1 MSTTSPQAHAPS
13 PPSAA
18 RGGFGRGLAAVLVFG
33 GLGLGHWLDREPGS
47 DPGGADGGGSDAA
60 IVVRERAAAAG
71 LVFDH
76 EVSPL
81 HPLVDHIRD
90 RILAVGAG
98 VSVVDVD
105 RDGWLDLYVTN
116 TAFGAANALFVNR
129 GDGSFDERA
138 AEVGLADLNVA
149 GGGLCMG
156 SIWGDYDGDGDE
168 DVFVYRYG
176 RTALYRQDDDGSFS
190 DVTRAAG
197 VERWLNSNAACWVDY
212 DRDGWLDL
220 LVTSYFRDEH
230 DLWNLTTSDVMH
242 DSAEF
247 SANGGRNVL
256 FRNLGDG
263 SFEDVTAT
271 ALPDTQRWTMAVN
284 AADLDG
290 DGWVDLYVANDYGP
304 EEVWIN
310 TEIEGGARGFRL
322 GDVGLGHDSKSGMCV
337 AFGNLA
343 NDGRLAVFV
352 SNISSANWL
361 FHGNSLRVNRLE
373 EIGQVL
379 DGRAGRAVTDTGWS
393 WGAAFGDLDNDGWQ
407 DLWVTNGFV
416 SADPDRDYWYR
427 MSQLSGGTGG
437 LLADAAN
444 WPAFDGASQSGFER
458 SRVLHSSAGRGF
470 VEIGERAG
478 VATTF
483 DGRAVVLADLENR
496 GVLDAVVANQR
507 GPLEYFRN
515 ESPGAEDRGWIQFDL
530 VGRAPNTSAI
540 GARVVV
546 HFEGGAQVQVV
557 EGSSGFSAQ
566 AARRLHF
573 GLGEQAEPVAAT
585 VYWPDGGVQELA
597 ALDIRTR
604 HRIEQPNGSATNSA
618 TGSTQ

>member
-1 MSTTSPQAHAPS
+1 MSSPRPTTPVPAP
-13 PPSAA
+13 
-18 RGGFGRGLAAVLVFG
+18 RGGFGRGLALLMVFG
-33 GLGLGHWLDREPGS
+33 GLGLGTWLDRAPATGAPGA
-47 DPGGADGGGSDAA
+47 GGDGPA
-60 IVVRERAAAAG
+60 IRLEERAAAAG
-71 LVFDH
+71 LAFDH
-76 EVSPL
+76 AISGL

-116 TAFGAANALFVNR
+116 TAFGAPNALFVNR
-129 GDGSFDERA
+129 GDGTFVDRA
-138 AEVGLADLNVA
+138 ADLGLADLNRE
-149 GGGLCMG
+149 GSGLCMG

-168 DVFVYRYG
+168 DAFVYRYG
-176 RTALYRQDDDGSFS
+176 RTSLFRHEADGTFTE
-190 DVTRAAG
+190 VTRAAG
-197 VERWLNSNAACWVDY
+197 VERWINSNAACWIDY

-220 LVTSYFRDEH
+220 LVTAYFREEH
-230 DLWNLTTSDVMH
+230 DLWNLTTSNVMH

-256 FRNLGDG
+256 FRNRGDG
-263 SFEDVTAT
+263 TFEDATAA
-271 ALPDTQRWTMAVN
+271 ALPDTKRWTMAAN

-290 DGWVDLYVANDYGP
+290 DGWIDLYLANDYGP

-310 TEIEGGARGFRL
+310 TELDDGARGFRL

-337 AFGNLA
+337 AFGNLS
-343 NDGRLAVFV
+343 NDGRLAIFV

-361 FHGNSLRVNRLE
+361 FHGNSLRVNRLR

-379 DGRAGRAVTDTGWS
+379 DGRGGRAVTDTGWS

-444 WPAFDGASQSGFER
+444 WPPFDGASQSGFER

-470 VEIGERAG
+470 VEVGEQAG
-478 VATTF
+478 ALSTH
-483 DGRAVVLADLENR
+483 DGRAVVLVDLENR

-515 ESPGAEDRGWIQFDL
+515 ASPGAADRAWIQFDL

-540 GARVVV
+540 GARVELD
-546 HFEGGAQVQVV
+546 FAGGTQVQVV

-573 GLGEQAEPVAAT
+573 GLGEQGEPVGAT
-585 VYWPDGGVQELA
+585 VYWPDGSTQRLTG
-597 ALDIRTR
+597 LDIRVR
-604 HRIEQPNGSATNSA
+604 HRIEQ
-618 TGSTQ
+618 TGRAASSQ